1 MNVDQKIANDIAK
14 RYFDTDKTLIRLGWG
29 ISGFVYLSPDTRTAV
44 KVHRHAESFE
54 RELYVYRKLA
64 RLKINRLHGLTIPK
78 LRDNRA
84 DVKLL
89 NMDICMFPVSFG
101 LRRRR
106 LISTG
111 FHRRCHG
118 AVDGG
123 YRRNVRPQRFHSA
136 HGLPFAH
143 ATQPLLHGLSTE

>member
-1 MNVDQKIANDIAK
+1 MNVDPKIANDIAM
-14 RYFDTDKTLIRLGWG
+14 RYFATDKPLIRLGWG

-89 NMDICMFPVSFG
+89 CLDFVCSPYLLDFAGVGLSPPDFTDDAMAQWMAGIDEMFGPNASIPHMV
-101 LRRRR
+101 
-106 LISTG
+106 
-111 FHRRCHG
+111 
-118 AVDGG
+118 
-123 YRRNVRPQRFHSA
+123 YHSLKQ
-136 HGLPFAH
+136 HSVYI
-143 ATQPLLHGLSTE
+143 HGLSTE